1 MRSRSRSA
9 GKGGRSEKY
18 MVASLPFALAGPY
31 NYDNDAC
38 LPWEFRLQL
47 PIRYPNMPQLLL
59 KARDSLLQHFRPI
72 LNHFGVTEQQW
83 RIMRALNESP
93 TLEPREL
100 CDICQ
105 ISSPSMSGILA
116 RMEEIGLIGRSKFEG
131 DQRRRKVHLSE
142 AGASL
147 LLQMGKLIDLQYEN
161 LEAAYGKQVFE
172 DMRRTLEAFIA
183 LETLPVAP
191 AILR

>member
-1 MRSRSRSA
+1 MTLICRSPR
-9 GKGGRSEKY
+9 
-18 MVASLPFALAGPY
+18 
-31 NYDNDAC
+31 
-38 LPWEFRLQL
+38 EFRLQL

-59 KARDSLLQHFRPI
+59 KTRDSLLQHFRPI

-100 CDICQ
+100 CEICQ

-147 LLQMGKLIDLQYEN
+147 LLQMGKLIDLQYAH

>member
-1 MRSRSRSA
+1 MTLICRPPRES
-9 GKGGRSEKY
+9 
-18 MVASLPFALAGPY
+18 
-31 NYDNDAC
+31 
-38 LPWEFRLQL
+38 RLQL

-100 CDICQ
+100 CEICQ

-147 LLQMGKLIDLQYEN
+147 LLQMGKLIDLQYAH
-161 LEAAYGKQVFE
+161 LEEAYGKQVFE
-172 DMRRTLEAFIA
+172 DMRHALEAFIA

>member
-1 MRSRSRSA
+1 M
-9 GKGGRSEKY
+9 
-18 MVASLPFALAGPY
+18 
-31 NYDNDAC
+31 
-38 LPWEFRLQL
+38 QL

-72 LNHFGVTEQQW
+72 LNHYGVTEQQW
-83 RIMRALNESP
+83 RIMRALNERQM
-93 TLEPREL
+93 LEPREL

-116 RMEEIGLIGRSKFEG
+116 RMEETGWLARSKFEG

-142 AGASL
+142 KGAEL
-147 LLQMGKLIDLQYEN
+147 LIEMGRLIDQQYEH

-172 DMRRTLEAFIA
+172 DMRLALEAFVA
-183 LETLPVAP
+183 LDTLPVAP

>member
-1 MRSRSRSA
+1 MGAAHRII
-9 GKGGRSEKY
+9 GGHSFIL
-18 MVASLPFALAGPY
+18 M
-31 NYDNDAC
+31 
-38 LPWEFRLQL
+38 EFHLHL

-100 CDICQ
+100 CEICQ

-147 LLQMGKLIDLQYEN
+147 LLQMGKLIDLQYAH
-161 LEAAYGKQVFE
+161 LETAYGKQVFE
-172 DMRRTLEAFIA
+172 DMRRALEAFLA

>member
-1 MRSRSRSA
+1 M
-9 GKGGRSEKY
+9 
-18 MVASLPFALAGPY
+18 
-31 NYDNDAC
+31 
-38 LPWEFRLQL
+38 EFHLHL

-100 CDICQ
+100 CNICQ

-147 LLQMGKLIDLQYEN
+147 LLQMGKLIDLQYATWK
-161 LEAAYGKQVFE
+161 LPTASKCSKTCAARWKP
-172 DMRRTLEAFIA
+172 L
-183 LETLPVAP
+183 LPSKPCRWRPPSCAE
-191 AILR
+191 LRSIPPFLLPEH